1 MLNSL
6 CGNLRSVAIR
16 TFCRIANL
24 RSVSICFSRLYPKK
38 YVIFIVL
45 LIFLPYF
52 CYQLL
57 NSFVLLILIYQL

>member
-1 MLNSL
+1 MLNYF

-16 TFCRIANL
+16 TFYTIANL
-24 RSVSICFSRLYPKK
+24 RSVSICFSRLYLKK

-52 CYQLL
+52 CFQLL
-57 NSFVLLILIYQL
+57 NSFVLLF